1 MDGVVHFD
9 IPADDAERAK
19 AFYSTVFDWEMQDFP
34 DMQYTIM
41 MTTPIDDQSQR
52 PTTPGAINGGLMSR
66 SKETPTPVITIGVD
80 SVEEALKK
88 VEAEGGTVIT
98 PSTRPRDGCVRL
110 LQGLRRQRDG
120 LVPVHLNP
128 TRLGAT
134 WSASLY
140 PVEGF
145 LTPSCSE
152 AANGPWRWGSARG
165 ARPRSGRCP
174 TSRRSSAHLP
184 ARTCSRRMTTRGRS
198 LASRVRTPCP
208 SCRPEVAGH
217 VVEVRVRRDLPRA
230 RGWLCR

>member
-1 MDGVVHFD
+1 MDGVVHFE

-98 PSTRPRDGCVRL
+98 PSTPIPGMGAFGYFKDSEGNVM
-110 LQGLRRQRDG
+110 GLFQY
-120 LVPVHLNP
+120 
-128 TRLGAT
+128 T
-134 WSASLY
+134 
-140 PVEGF
+140 
-145 LTPSCSE
+145 
-152 AANGPWRWGSARG
+152 
-165 ARPRSGRCP
+165 
-174 TSRRSSAHLP
+174 
-184 ARTCSRRMTTRGRS
+184 
-198 LASRVRTPCP
+198 
-208 SCRPEVAGH
+208 
-217 VVEVRVRRDLPRA
+217 
-230 RGWLCR
+230 